1 MIKKVTA
8 LIAGLIIIVSAFGFV
23 GSAEAS
29 YETMHFFEDS
39 RCPDCA
45 RQKEYMEGVL
55 LEEYPDLEIQSYEIS
70 KSENQ
75 RLLEEKMEERGVTDY
90 RMMVPT
96 TFIGENYFQGFY
108 EEDKELIKRAIEG
121 ENVMEEQRACYVD
134 IPFIGEVCV
143 ETLPLPALAAVLGS
157 LDGLNVCS
165 IGALILIL
173 MIVLSFDSRKK
184 TVFYGGLFIVTAV
197 VIYGLLVFA
206 WTALFQTIA
215 HFIGPINIIIGIAA
229 LLGALFFLKEFIRF
243 LKHGPTCQSTNNKL
257 ATKATKKVKTAFNNE
272 ATKTLA
278 LITSVMFFAAVITL
292 VELPCSFGLPMV
304 YGGVLAQAGLSWM
317 SYAFYIVLYL
327 FFYMLIELVIFA
339 GAVITKEVWIAESN
353 IITWVYLAGTIVL
366 FFLSYYY
373 LIGF

>member
-1 MIKKVTA
+1 MKKF
-8 LIAGLIIIVSAFGFV
+8 LILTGLLFLILTPFLSF
-23 GSAEAS
+23 AENLEAV
-29 YETMHFFEDS
+29 HFFEDS

-45 RQKEYMEGVL
+45 RQKEYMEDVL
-55 LEEYPDLEIQSYEIS
+55 LEEYPGLDIQNYEIS

-75 RLLEEKMEERGVTDY
+75 KLLEEKMEERGVTDY

-108 EEDKELIKRAIEG
+108 QEDKELIKRAIEG

-215 HFIGPINIIIGIAA
+215 HFIGPINIVIGVAA
-229 LLGALFFLKEFIRF
+229 LFGALFFLKEFIRF

-257 ATKATKKVKTAFNNE
+257 ATKATKKVKKAFNNE
-272 ATKTLA
+272 ATKTLV

-317 SYAFYIVLYL
+317 SYAFYIALYL
-327 FFYMLIELVIFA
+327 FFYMLIELIIFA

-353 IITWVYLAGTIVL
+353 LITWVYLAGTIVL